1 MFQTNKYLYKDINTH
16 SKFLVYSRS
25 VEFADSLIE
34 RINNL
39 GVFTLR
45 RAKHRFCT
53 KMVTE
58 TPPYEL
64 EQEQERTVREW
75 EEKAKNNKN
84 NA

>member
-1 MFQTNKYLYKDINTH
+1 MFETNKYLYKDINTH
-16 SKFLVYSRS
+16 SKFLIYSRS

-34 RINNL
+34 RINYL

-45 RAKHRFCT
+45 KAKHRFCT

-64 EQEQERTVREW
+64 EQEQLKTVEEW
-75 EEKAKNNKN
+75 EENYKKNQFRD
-84 NA
+84 